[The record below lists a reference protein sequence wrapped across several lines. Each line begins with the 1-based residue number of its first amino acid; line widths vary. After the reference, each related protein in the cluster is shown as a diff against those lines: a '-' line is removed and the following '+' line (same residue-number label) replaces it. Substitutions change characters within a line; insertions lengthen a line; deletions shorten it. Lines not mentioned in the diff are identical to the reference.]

1 MRTKTLPKIAAS
13 LFALFV
19 FAVSQPASAA
29 APTATTQ
36 AASSITSTSA
46 QLNSYVNPNGASTT
60 IYFQYG
66 LTTSYGSTTTSGSI
80 GTSAGNYGTTV
91 SGLTANTL
99 YHFRIVAYNSGG
111 TNYGGDLTFGLPP
124 QPPSATTQAASL
136 ITSTSA
142 QLNSYVNPNGA
153 STTIYFQYGLTT
165 NYGNFSATNTLA
177 SDLVDAQPVALPI
190 TGLLPGTTIH
200 FQAVARNSAGTNL
213 GGDSTFS
220 TASGASSAPPVL
232 VASLTNGATLVLTLY
247 GNPGSNYTVVS
258 ATSLLSPI
266 TWTAF
271 TNLTLTNAVQ
281 VINPGPLT
289 NPMEF
294 FRAAQQ

>member
-1 MRTKTLPKIAAS
+1 MATVQLRNRQFLSHRTVQARAQSGAAWRVSVEGAWRCLQLRRVEFAPLSSGPRACSERKTMRTKTLPKIAAS

-80 GTSAGNYGTTV
+80 GTSTGNYGTTV
-91 SGLTANTL
+91 SGLTANTV
-99 YHFRIVAYNSGG
+99 YHFRIVAYSSGG
-111 TNYGGDLTFGLPP
+111 TSYGGDLTFTTSP
-124 QPPSATTQAASL
+124 QPPTATTQAASS
-136 ITSTSA
+136 ITSASA

-165 NYGNFSATNTLA
+165 SYGS
-177 SDLVDAQPVALPI
+177 
-190 TGLLPGTTIH
+190 
-200 FQAVARNSAGTNL
+200 
-213 GGDSTFS
+213 
-220 TASGASSAPPVL
+220 ASSSV
-232 VASLTNGATLVLTLY
+232 
-247 GNPGSNYTVVS
+247 
-258 ATSLLSPI
+258 SPI
-266 TWTAF
+266 RAR
-271 TNLTLTNAVQ
+271 
-281 VINPGPLT
+281 P
-289 NPMEF
+289 
-294 FRAAQQ
+294 RAAVTRLALARCRRSRP